1 MPGRG
6 RESSGGG
13 GGERLGHSRSEKVDM
28 AGTVVESRGAGL
40 REAWVRTSHSISSE
54 ALGPRGVLIRYL
66 LINERSLYKGIVGS
80 SR

>member
-6 RESSGGG
+6 RESSEV
-13 GGERLGHSRSEKVDM
+13 GERLGHSRSEKGDV

-54 ALGPRGVLIRYL
+54 ALGPQGVVIRYL
-66 LINERSLYKGIVGS
+66 LINERSLVKGS
-80 SR
+80 